1 MPGMWDGMR
10 RAAISGAAR
19 ATVGA
24 EQAMRRVDLQRRIAE
39 RLAAAEARYA
49 AVGRLVAGT
58 VEGGAAAPAGAAGHL
73 EAARAADAEVAALRA
88 ELDALTRGRQA

>member
-1 MPGMWDGMR
+1 MWDGMR

-39 RLAAAEARYA
+39 RQAAAEARYA
-49 AVGRLVAGT
+49 AVGRVVARAAEAGT
-58 VEGGAAAPAGAAGHL
+58 PAPGGTEGHL